1 MNIQE
6 NKLTDSNPF
15 GLVFKAKYNR
25 CIAKDKHPSNNRP
38 SSPCFSKTNINPCIV
53 LQWRRFVRF
62 EYNCD
67 GSEGI
72 LYGGHGEQI
81 DEYKFSLST
90 NFENL

>member
-53 LQWRRFVRF
+53 LQ
-62 EYNCD
+62 
-67 GSEGI
+67 
-72 LYGGHGEQI
+72 
-81 DEYKFSLST
+81 
-90 NFENL
+90 